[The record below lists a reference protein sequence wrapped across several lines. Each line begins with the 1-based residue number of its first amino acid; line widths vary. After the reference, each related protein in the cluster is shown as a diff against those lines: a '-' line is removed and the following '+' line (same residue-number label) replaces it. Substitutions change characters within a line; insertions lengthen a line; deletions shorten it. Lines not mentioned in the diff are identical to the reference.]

1 MIGRI
6 KDYLKRKGD
15 PEYQQLFRLS
25 KLPRYT
31 SGSFE
36 LNNEKYI
43 FPDAASFVFMYK
55 ELFKEEIY
63 KFQSDKETPV
73 IIDCG
78 ANIGMS
84 IIYCKKQF
92 PKAKIIA
99 FEPERSIFK
108 YLQSNIE
115 LHHLTDVEIINKAVW
130 KERTVLNFI
139 NEGADANRIASI
151 NNDVDNSQSYE
162 VETVKLSDY
171 INEEIDFL
179 KLDIEGAEVEVVKE
193 IESKLKYVKNI
204 FVEYHSSENS
214 KQELNIILDIL
225 TRNNF
230 HYYIDSPNRTKRKP
244 FIDKDTFLSFDF
256 FLNIFATRKL

>member
-6 KDYLKRKGD
+6 KDYFKRKRD
-15 PEYQQLFRLS
+15 SEYQQLFRLS

-43 FPDAASFVFMYK
+43 FPDASSFVFMYK

-63 KFQSDKETPV
+63 KFKSDNEFPV
-73 IIDCG
+73 IVDCG

-115 LHHLTDVEIINKAVW
+115 LHHLTDVEVINKAVW
-130 KERTVLNFI
+130 KEKTVLNFI

-151 NNDVDNSQSYE
+151 NNDVDNNPTYE

-179 KLDIEGAEVEVVKE
+179 KLDIEGAEVEVMKE
-193 IESKLKYVKNI
+193 IEFKLKNVKNI
-204 FVEYHSSENS
+204 FIEYHSSENS

-256 FLNIFATRKL
+256 FLNIFATQKL